1 MASIQSEVVKG
12 NHQRGTNWIYR
23 QYYAFKEGSRHV
35 QYRLYKRPSYTFR
48 SVFFFCLLLISYS
61 PSLRIQ
67 LICESKCWGTHV
79 DTSQDPPFS
88 LPYQNQKL
96 YEAAS
101 LQIPSDWNRCPVLK
115 ANADRPSQNDI
126 HTHAHT
132 HRGKGVPN
140 KGLVLTGIG
149 RLYLCGLICSIRER
163 LFFFFLFVVV
173 VVHRFS
179 SPFFL
184 SVLPYYDDTVADRIY

>member
-35 QYRLYKRPSYTFR
+35 QDRLYKRPSYTFR

-79 DTSQDPPFS
+79 DTAQDPPFS

-163 LFFFFLFVVV
+163 LFFFFVCCCCC
-173 VVHRFS
+173 

-184 SVLPYYDDTVADRIY
+184 SFFSFCFALL